1 MAPTSALAK
10 KGTKSVLVL
19 RLATE
24 RTRGIPWRSEN
35 LEAGEAKTKPVESS
49 EN

>member
-10 KGTKSVLVL
+10 KEQNRFLVL

-24 RTRGIPWRSEN
+24 RIRGIPWRSEK
-35 LEAGEAKTKPVESS
+35 AGEPKTKPVESS